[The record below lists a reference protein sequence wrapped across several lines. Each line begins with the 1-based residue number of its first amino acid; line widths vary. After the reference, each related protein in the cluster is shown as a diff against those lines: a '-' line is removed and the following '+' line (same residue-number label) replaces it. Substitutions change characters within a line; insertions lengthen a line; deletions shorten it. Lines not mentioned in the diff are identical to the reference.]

1 MCVCVCVCVRAGRLL
16 PVGVHSRMTVP
27 DQQCWGP
34 WAYQL
39 GSEEWTKL
47 QSPPDPE
54 AGSDHCSPKAHR
66 TLSLPYGL
74 EGVGEGEQWDKGL
87 ST

>member
-54 AGSDHCSPKAHR
+54 ACRKRQGVCAGSPAGAVPQPSGGRSSPCCW
-66 TLSLPYGL
+66 G
-74 EGVGEGEQWDKGL
+74 GW
-87 ST
+87 